1 MTRWRALCR
10 VAAGCA
16 ERGSHLEREPRCD
29 APIAAGLAPGA
40 GIAIFMGVVA
50 ALRPCAWAS
59 SLSRGPIASPMPI
72 LTRHSHDTELAR
84 HHSVRRQFLAA
95 VGIIV
100 ITLAGAAA
108 GMVLL
113 SEERGDLPESI
124 GQGLW
129 NAVNALSTAGDFSD
143 LGRGQKVWM
152 GAVLVVGGA
161 SMVYATGTLTSLVVS
176 GAPWRARQ
184 QRRLERQM
192 QSLSGH
198 AIVCGYG
205 ETGRAVVD
213 RLVARGLAV
222 VVVDRD
228 PDAARQASDA
238 GHLVV
243 QGDAGEQ
250 QTLLD
255 AGIANAAVVAALLG
269 GHVEKLAVT
278 MMARNLA
285 PEAIM
290 ISTAASSTGRD
301 WLKVAGASV
310 VVMASEVV
318 AGEFDREV
326 AERLVRSGRS

>member
-1 MTRWRALCR
+1 
-10 VAAGCA
+10 
-16 ERGSHLEREPRCD
+16 
-29 APIAAGLAPGA
+29 
-40 GIAIFMGVVA
+40 
-50 ALRPCAWAS
+50 
-59 SLSRGPIASPMPI
+59 MPI
-72 LTRHSHDTELAR
+72 FTRHTPDSELAR

-95 VGIIV
+95 VGIIA

-113 SEERGDLPESI
+113 SDEHRDLPELI
-124 GQGLW
+124 GEGLW
-129 NAVNALSTAGDFSD
+129 NAVNALSTAGDFGT

-152 GAVLVVGGA
+152 GAMLVVGGA
-161 SMVYATGTLTSLVVS
+161 AMVYATGTLTSLVVS

-184 QRRLERQM
+184 QRRLERRM
-192 QSLSGH
+192 QNLGGH

-205 ETGRAVVD
+205 QTGRAVVD

-222 VVVDRD
+222 VVIDRD

-255 AGIANAAVVAALLG
+255 AGIGKAAVVAALLG

-290 ISTAASSTGRD
+290 ISTAASPTGRD
-301 WLKVAGASV
+301 WLKVAGASA

-326 AERLVRSGRS
+326 ADRLARGSRS